1 MQRLTSH
8 VAALF
13 FTIGAAISSSGAHAA
28 QGADATQLTDG
39 EIAYIYLHYNQ
50 FDVEEAEL
58 GVARGTASEVK
69 QHGEMVANDHR
80 GVIKAFEAILA
91 KDGIEPVAPAD
102 FDAALK
108 QHQSV
113 MAKLK
118 DKSGVAFDR
127 DYFTYAII
135 NHRAFIDLVRQRL
148 LPAVTNP
155 ELEAHFQST
164 LPAFTKHLY
173 LTVAAAKKAQHL

>member
-1 MQRLTSH
+1 MLTNH

-13 FTIGAAISSSGAHAA
+13 FTIGAAISASGAHAA
-28 QGADATQLTDG
+28 QEADAIQLTDG

-58 GVARGTASEVK
+58 GVARGTAPEVK

-80 GVIKAFEAILA
+80 GVIKTFEAILA

-108 QHQSV
+108 QHQAI

-135 NHRAFIDLVRQRL
+135 NHRAFIDLVRERL

-155 ELEAHFQST
+155 ELESHFEST
-164 LPAFTKHLY
+164 LPAFTQHLY